1 MPTSLELFAT
11 KSEANRK
18 RFRSFIN
25 KLENSSH
32 VGVLTEVKEVDAEVW
47 RQVDCLSCSNCCRKM
62 APTLKAADKKRIATH
77 LRMSVK
83 EFSNKYL
90 DQDTKSNEWSMKLQP
105 CPFLDLTTNMCT
117 IYEVRPAD
125 CSGFPHLTKT
135 PLKSYIHI
143 HKQNIMYCPAT
154 YLFIE
159 KLMSRISFEDV

>member
-1 MPTSLELFAT
+1 MPTNLKLFAK

-18 RFRSFIN
+18 RFRGFIT

-32 VGVLTEVKEVDAEVW
+32 VGVLKEVKEANAEVW
-47 RQVDCLSCSNCCRKM
+47 QEVDCLSCSNCCRKM
-62 APTLKAADKKRIATH
+62 APTLKAADKARIATH
-77 LRMSVK
+77 LRMSAK

-90 DQDTKSNEWSMKLQP
+90 EHDAKSNDWSMKQQP
-105 CPFLDLTTNMCT
+105 CNFLDLTTNMCT

-125 CSGFPHLTKT
+125 CSGFPHLTKA
-135 PLKSYIHI
+135 PLKSYMHI

-159 KLMSRISFEDV
+159 KMMGRIVFEDV